1 MNGNEKVNIKKS
13 CISFNSY
20 LNANLICIIE
30 LGGEKM
36 DRSIK
41 AFKTSDTFVN

>member
-1 MNGNEKVNIKKS
+1 MEYTE
-13 CISFNSY
+13 NSY
-20 LNANLICIIE
+20 LNANLICIKE